1 MLHNLLSDA
10 FFRNRD
16 VVQSESFTDVLQL
29 IKQFEVHTANNQ
41 AEVEILV
48 VVNRQRLQLG

>member
-10 FFRNRD
+10 FFRNGD

-29 IKQFEVHTANNQ
+29 IEQFEVHTANNQ

-48 VVNRQRLQLG
+48 VVNRQRLQLE

>member
-10 FFRNRD
+10 FFRNGD
-16 VVQSESFTDVLQL
+16 VVQSEFFTDVLQL
-29 IKQFEVHTANNQ
+29 IEQFEMHTANNQ

-48 VVNRQRLQLG
+48 VVSRQRLQLG